1 MNKPYFP
8 ATSDTRRRKSGPA
21 LLSAEEEA
29 RLARAWRLRG
39 DIEARNQLVT
49 AFEPLVHAMVARF
62 TRTRSQANPDLVQQA
77 FIGLMRALDR
87 FEPERG
93 IRFATYAVWW
103 IRAELQDYRLLN
115 WSLVRRGRSAR
126 ARQAF
131 FQLGAIEDGLPAH
144 PGEST
149 QARDARIAR
158 ALGTSPSDLDE
169 MRALFGQGDSSLNV
183 PVIEDGTEAMALL
196 PDPDTDTEAE
206 VAARQDRVRLR
217 ATLTRHFHAL
227 PERERRIVVANVLQ
241 DPPLTLNDLAA
252 THGISRERVRQLRER
267 GLERL
272 RAALRED
279 AALDLET
286 V

>member
-8 ATSDTRRRKSGPA
+8 AARDKRRRKSGPA

-29 RLARAWRLRG
+29 RLARAWLLRG
-39 DIEARNQLVT
+39 DIEARNTLVT

-62 TRTRSQANPDLVQQA
+62 TRTRSQADPDLVQQA

-131 FQLGAIEDGLPAH
+131 FQLGAIEESLPPH
-144 PGEST
+144 PGESP
-149 QARDARIAR
+149 QARDARIAH
-158 ALGTSPSDLDE
+158 ALGTSAADLGE

-206 VAARQDRVRLR
+206 IAARQDRALIR
-217 ATLTRHFHAL
+217 AALTRHFHAL

-252 THGISRERVRQLRER
+252 VHGISRERVRQLRER

-279 AALDLET
+279 AALDLEA